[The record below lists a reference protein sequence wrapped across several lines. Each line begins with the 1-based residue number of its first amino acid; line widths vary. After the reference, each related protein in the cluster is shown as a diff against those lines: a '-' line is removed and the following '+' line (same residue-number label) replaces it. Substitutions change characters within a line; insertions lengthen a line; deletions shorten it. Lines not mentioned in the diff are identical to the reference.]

1 MGGWG
6 RLLRGGRA
14 RTAHPPAAVLF
25 PLQSLRLKTAEY
37 EMIVAQHGNYTLVVV
52 QDTEERPEEEGE
64 EDEEGEGKKEE

>member
-1 MGGWG
+1 M
-6 RLLRGGRA
+6 
-14 RTAHPPAAVLF
+14 
-25 PLQSLRLKTAEY
+25 LQSLRLKTAEY